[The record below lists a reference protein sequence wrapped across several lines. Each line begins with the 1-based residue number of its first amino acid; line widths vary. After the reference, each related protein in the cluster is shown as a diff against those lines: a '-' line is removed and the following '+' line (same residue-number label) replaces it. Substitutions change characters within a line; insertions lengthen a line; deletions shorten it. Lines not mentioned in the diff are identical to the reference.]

1 MKITRYYKQHKNLCS
16 GSRID
21 GRQGIDVVADQSITN
36 TETDSLMSS
45 RQDGEDLYDDTES
58 SITSVSQIAM
68 SKS

>member
-1 MKITRYYKQHKNLCS
+1 MTQYYKQHKNLYS

-21 GRQGIDVVADQSITN
+21 GRQGMDVAADQSVTN

-68 SKS
+68 SK

>member
-1 MKITRYYKQHKNLCS
+1 MFLFLSS

-21 GRQGIDVVADQSITN
+21 GRQGIDIAADQSVTN

-68 SKS
+68 SKSLIIRK

>member
-1 MKITRYYKQHKNLCS
+1 MTQYHKQHKNLYS

-21 GRQGIDVVADQSITN
+21 GRQGIDVAADQSVTN

-68 SKS
+68 SKY